1 MILDG
6 NRKNSKDSKNS
17 NNSKNSKNSKNRMEE
32 KKGYERR
39 IVDDRGKEQ
48 PY

>member
-17 NNSKNSKNSKNRMEE
+17 KNSKNCKNRMEE
-32 KKGYERR
+32 KKEYERR
-39 IVDDRGKEQ
+39 IVGDRGKEQ

>member
-17 NNSKNSKNSKNRMEE
+17 KNCKNRMEE
-32 KKGYERR
+32 KKEYERR
-39 IVDDRGKEQ
+39 IVGDRGKEQ

>member
-17 NNSKNSKNSKNRMEE
+17 KNSKNRMEE
-32 KKGYERR
+32 KKEYERR
-39 IVDDRGKEQ
+39 IIGDRGKEQ

>member
-17 NNSKNSKNSKNRMEE
+17 KNSKNRMEE
-32 KKGYERR
+32 KKEYERR
-39 IVDDRGKEQ
+39 IVGDRGKEQ

>member
-17 NNSKNSKNSKNRMEE
+17 KNGMEE
-32 KKGYERR
+32 KKENERR
-39 IVDDRGKEQ
+39 IVGDRGKEQ